1 MAERAAPR
9 KLCVSRRESVE
20 LAVDEGAASAPTTAP
35 AKAAHLHCLLAGGIA
50 GVVSRTSVAPLE
62 RVKILFQVQGLS
74 SQGAPPRHTSVA
86 RSITSIAR
94 AEGVGGLWR
103 GNGANC
109 VRVFPSS
116 ACQFWA
122 YAELKRRM
130 FGGREPGPHE
140 RLVAGGLAGA
150 AAQTITYPLDF
161 IRARLSTDLAG
172 RHTGGPRITS

>member
-1 MAERAAPR
+1 MARARRAE
-9 KLCVSRRESVE
+9 LCARRRVSVE
-20 LAVDEGAASAPTTAP
+20 RPDDAAVASTSSSVPV
-35 AKAAHLHCLLAGGIA
+35 KAAHLHCLLAGGIA

-74 SQGAPPRHTSVA
+74 AQGAPPRHTSVA

-94 AEGVGGLWR
+94 TEGVGGLWR

-172 RHTGGPRITS
+172 RYTGGPRITS